1 MRFLL
6 LLAAVQLWMSSV
18 SAQAPGDLVKTH
30 GIHSPIHKA
39 NIGRIVFTD
48 REIPPADLTAG
59 DFLRHYVLT
68 NKSELFITAFMGNS
82 LTNELHRMA
91 PGWTADSLTKNGGY
105 QLALFVDGKL
115 VYKSNIQGA
124 PYPIVKDTETA
135 LSKPLI
141 RNEGGWWSQYFWL
154 RFMNNGGD
162 SALTEGEHLLR
173 LEIRPYL
180 REKTVAPETEGALL
194 AAGDLPMMVYRKPV
208 IDVSRITLSAVQPY
222 NGLEVSNSPYDTNK
236 MKMLR
241 GLIEAGVFK
250 QISSIVVIKNG
261 KILVE
266 EYFNGETR
274 NTLHDPRSA
283 GKSIASSVTGMAI
296 RDGYLKSED
305 QTLKEFYH
313 LQDYAHYDPEK
324 ENVRLK
330 DLLTMCSAFDGD
342 DGDGGSP
349 GNEDNMYPTDNW
361 VKFTLDLP
369 LSQTRPRGR
378 WHYFT
383 AGAMLMGDIL
393 NKSVQGGLDAY
404 ADLKLFAPLGIR
416 EYQWQYTPNH
426 VANTAGG
433 IQLKALDFAKYGLLY
448 KNGGVWNGQ
457 QVLPAAWIAKTFTK
471 YHAIPGRVNE
481 YYGYLFWNKTYHV
494 GLTAYETWYAA
505 GNGGNKIFIF
515 PSAPLVVVL
524 TATAYG
530 QPYAHT
536 QEDRMMEEY
545 ILPAVLQ

>member
-1 MRFLL
+1 MVLWAL
-6 LLAAVQLWMSSV
+6 PAA
-18 SAQAPGDLVKTH
+18 AQDLVKTE
-30 GIHSPIHKA
+30 GIHYPIHKA

-48 REIPPADLTAG
+48 RDIPVGELKAG

-68 NKSELFITAFMGNS
+68 NKSELFVTVFMGNS
-82 LTNELHRMA
+82 VTNYLHRLA
-91 PGWTADSLTKNGGY
+91 PALPADSLTKNGGY
-105 QLALFVDGKL
+105 QFALYVDHKL
-115 VYKSNIQGA
+115 IYKSNIQGA
-124 PYPIVKDTETA
+124 PYPIVKDTETV

-141 RNEGGWWSQYFWL
+141 QNQGGWWSQYFWM
-154 RFMNNGGD
+154 RFLHNGGD

-180 REKTVAPETEGALL
+180 KDKEGALI
-194 AAGDLPMMVYRKPV
+194 ATGDLPIKVYRKPT
-208 IDVSRITLSAVQPY
+208 IDLTRVHLSAVQPY
-222 NGLEVSNSPYDTNK
+222 DGLAVSGDHYDTTK

-241 GLIEAGVFK
+241 GLVEAGVFK
-250 QISSIVVIKNG
+250 QISSIVVIKDG
-261 KILVE
+261 KILIE
-266 EYFNGETR
+266 EYFNGEER

-283 GKSIASSVTGMAI
+283 GKSFASTMTGIAI

-305 QTLKEFYH
+305 QTLKEFYN
-313 LQDYAHYDPEK
+313 LRDFANYSDEK
-324 ENVRLK
+324 ADVRLK

-342 DGDGGSP
+342 DSDGSSP
-349 GNEDNMYPTDNW
+349 GNEENMYPTDDW
-361 VKFTLDLP
+361 VKFALDLP
-369 LSQTRPRGR
+369 LSTTRPRDQ

-416 EYQWQYTPNH
+416 DYHWEFTPQH

-433 IQLKALDFAKYGLLY
+433 IKLKALDFAKYGLLY
-448 KNGGVWNGQ
+448 KNGGVWDSKQ
-457 QVLPAAWIAKTFTK
+457 LVPASWIAKTFTK
-471 YHAIPGRVNE
+471 YHAIPGRQNE

-494 GLTAYETWYAA
+494 GANSYETWYAA

-515 PSAPLVVVL
+515 PDQPLVVVL
-524 TATAYG
+524 MATAYG

-545 ILPAVLQ
+545 ILPAVLDQR